1 MGQAPHLYSSRT
13 PADQNSLFFFFF
25 FCLPLTPP
33 PPQLFVLLFFL
44 SFFTFIFI
52 VILYFTVWD
61 VEPLVTHRHLGLE
74 SQVYPCHALR
84 KHSVSTRSALTWHL
98 VGTHGWHHA
107 LNSCYTVCCSTATEE
122 RHNDIFSQPSR
133 LYTCARAVVHL
144 INSISSERL
153 SVLFIISS
161 VYQRPCALGSRWYMV
176 GCECCFWKADAA
188 HLWWQNACW
197 LLKPAFHS
205 DN

>member
-1 MGQAPHLYSSRT
+1 MHSVSLACSVWKDSSRWVRLLICT
-13 PADQNSLFFFFF
+13 PAVPLQTRTAFFSFFFFAY
-25 FCLPLTPP
+25 PTPPP

-98 VGTHGWHHA
+98 VGTHG
-107 LNSCYTVCCSTATEE
+107 
-122 RHNDIFSQPSR
+122 
-133 LYTCARAVVHL
+133 
-144 INSISSERL
+144 
-153 SVLFIISS
+153 
-161 VYQRPCALGSRWYMV
+161 
-176 GCECCFWKADAA
+176 
-188 HLWWQNACW
+188 
-197 LLKPAFHS
+197 
-205 DN
+205 